1 MPTRNVVLTDHQAN
15 MVEQLV
21 ASGRYQNASEVL
33 REGLRL
39 VEQREAEDAYRLEAL
54 RSAVQVGIDD
64 IQAGRFKI
72 FESKES
78 LLAHLKLLTA
88 KRLAEALGVDE
99 TQVIHLALH
108 ELATKVLP
116 QYEAD
121 EGALTKAQLSQ
132 IKRPAPK
139 AKGAQV
145 RSSLVEVEST
155 SVSGGQTLLHNDSNA
170 MLDSAKFARRVAGDE
185 ALDRMA
191 ENARELGLDY

>member
-1 MPTRNVVLTDHQAN
+1 MPTRNVVLTDHQAH

-64 IQAGRFKI
+64 IQAGRFKT
-72 FESKES
+72 FDSMES
-78 LLAHLKLLTA
+78 LLAHNKSLTA

-99 TQVIHLALH
+99 IQVIHLALH

-132 IKRPAPK
+132 IKRSAPK
-139 AKGAQV
+139 AKGA
-145 RSSLVEVEST
+145 
-155 SVSGGQTLLHNDSNA
+155 
-170 MLDSAKFARRVAGDE
+170 
-185 ALDRMA
+185 
-191 ENARELGLDY
+191 